1 MWLAVRSVVWTIV
14 IPGLVI
20 LYLPWTFFGLGT
32 LPVSTSDPLQ
42 LAGLLLT
49 SVGTIFLL
57 VCIWEFVAYGR
68 GTLAPVDPPKRLV
81 VRGLYKYVRNPM
93 YLSVLVVLVG
103 EGLLTRSLGLF
114 EYTLGWFVWINLV
127 VLLYEEPA
135 LYRAFGASYQA
146 YSAAVSRWLPRPARS

>member
-20 LYLPWTFFGLGT
+20 VYLPWTFFGLGGV
-32 LPVSTSDPLQ
+32 PMSASDPLQ

-49 SVGTIFLL
+49 SVGTMFLL
-57 VCIWEFVAYGR
+57 VCIGEFVAYGR

-135 LYRAFGASYQA
+135 LYRAFGASYKA
-146 YSAAVSRWLPRPARS
+146 YSASVSRWLPRPARS

>member
-1 MWLAVRSVVWTIV
+1 MWLAVRSIVWTIV

-20 LYLPWTFFGLGT
+20 VYLPWTFFGLGAVA
-32 LPVSTSDPLQ
+32 LSARDPLQ

-49 SVGTIFLL
+49 SVGSVFLL

-68 GTLAPVDPPKRLV
+68 GTLSPVDPPKSLV

-93 YLSVLVVLVG
+93 YLSVLVVLLG
-103 EGLLTRSLGLF
+103 EGLLTDSLGLF

-127 VLLYEEPA
+127 VLFYEEPA
-135 LYRAFGASYQA
+135 LYRTFGDSYQA
-146 YSAAVSRWLPRPARS
+146 YTGSVSRWLPRPTRS